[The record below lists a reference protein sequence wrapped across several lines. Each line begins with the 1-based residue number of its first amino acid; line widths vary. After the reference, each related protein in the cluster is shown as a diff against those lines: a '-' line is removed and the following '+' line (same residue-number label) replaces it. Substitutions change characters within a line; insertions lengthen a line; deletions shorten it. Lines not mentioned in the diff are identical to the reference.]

1 MTGQAKSLAVD
12 SRVVHYLE
20 AGIGPL
26 VVLVHGSLSDQRYW
40 SPQMQPL
47 GALYRVVA
55 PSLRHHHPG
64 APARHAPADY
74 GVRQH
79 AEDLVALVQALDA
92 GAAHLVGHSRGAHVC
107 AFAAIERPD
116 LFASLALADPAL
128 RLGEDADPLTLP
140 AERRDVIERIR
151 RGDVDGGL
159 EAFIDAVS
167 GPGTWKRLN
176 SRASPD
182 GPRQRLD
189 AAGAVRRPGAGSA
202 CRRPVRTG
210 HAGAAGRWR
219 TQPRAVPDDL
229 VAAGEAA
236 ARRAQAG
243 AADGIARHE
252 RGGRGRLQ
260 PKDAGVPDGA
270 VAGSSD
276 CLPIWGALTEEDF
289 TVADCTGTSSRPQC
303 LQLPPG
309 QPLSSRALAFIIT
322 LQMRFALL
330 KRLPAALFDGW
341 PGDVGRDT
349 SLFGG
354 LCLQATGVAAVR
366 DMSDGFRL
374 RRAQWRHCNKTLAS
388 AASAVTT
395 QRDTGRSEMP
405 RFGGAAQSAACPP
418 PVTAA
423 SSIPPIAKCAQSR
436 LLPVQWTPT

>member
-64 APARHAPADY
+64 APAGHAPADY
-74 GVRQH
+74 GVQQH

-92 GAAHLVGHSRGAHVC
+92 GTAHLVGHSRGAHVC

-176 SRASPD
+176 SRRRQIARDNAWTLPAQYDDPELAAPVAGLSALAMPVLLVGGGRSPAPHPTILLQLAKQLPAARKQVLPMASHAMNAE
-182 GPRQRLD
+182 D
-189 AAGAVRRPGAGSA
+189 AAGFNQRMLEF
-202 CRRPVRTG
+202 RT
-210 HAGAAGRWR
+210 A
-219 TQPRAVPDDL
+219 P
-229 VAAGEAA
+229 
-236 ARRAQAG
+236 
-243 AADGIARHE
+243 
-252 RGGRGRLQ
+252 
-260 PKDAGVPDGA
+260 
-270 VAGSSD
+270 
-276 CLPIWGALTEEDF
+276 
-289 TVADCTGTSSRPQC
+289 
-303 LQLPPG
+303 
-309 QPLSSRALAFIIT
+309 
-322 LQMRFALL
+322 
-330 KRLPAALFDGW
+330 
-341 PGDVGRDT
+341 
-349 SLFGG
+349 
-354 LCLQATGVAAVR
+354 
-366 DMSDGFRL
+366 
-374 RRAQWRHCNKTLAS
+374 
-388 AASAVTT
+388 
-395 QRDTGRSEMP
+395 
-405 RFGGAAQSAACPP
+405 
-418 PVTAA
+418 
-423 SSIPPIAKCAQSR
+423 
-436 LLPVQWTPT
+436 